1 MGKKKDDISF
11 ELVRLENIERDQMFK
26 DNVTL
31 DKIKELSVI
40 IYQCIEDGKDD
51 EQICRLLSL
60 SQSQVDMIK
69 QTPEY
74 NQSIHQH
81 DIDAEVTRTVLRSYK
96 MPALEALGKRAA
108 EGNVNAIKE
117 LLTRVDTKENTGQDL
132 LSLHY
137 ELAKR
142 LGIVTAADE
151 ANEKILEARALAED
165 IIEVEVIEEDDDFQD
180 ECPEERRL
188 RLLKKR
194 LGLP

>member
-1 MGKKKDDISF
+1 
-11 ELVRLENIERDQMFK
+11 
-26 DNVTL
+26 
-31 DKIKELSVI
+31 
-40 IYQCIEDGKDD
+40 
-51 EQICRLLSL
+51 
-60 SQSQVDMIK
+60 
-69 QTPEY
+69 
-74 NQSIHQH
+74 
-81 DIDAEVTRTVLRSYK
+81 

-117 LLTRVDTKENTGQDL
+117 LLTRVDTKENTGTDI

-151 ANEKILEARALAED
+151 ANEKIIQARAIQEDMIEAEVVMD
-165 IIEVEVIEEDDDFQD
+165 EEELFTD
-180 ECPEERRL
+180 ESPEERRL